1 MHEAAPPDMVEE
13 EGGVATEMEEEGGAA
28 AEMEHEEM

>member
-13 EGGVATEMEEEGGAA
+13 EGGVAAEMEEEGGAA